1 MARLIQ
7 RGQSGGPQ
15 FHLAFAEASR
25 TVWIKTEHNCAVAAT
40 GHVSTNSAFGNSL
53 IRHIGQ
59 SILAFTDI

>member
-25 TVWIKTEHNCAVAAT
+25 SVWIKTEHDCAVAAT
-40 GHVSTNSAFGNSL
+40 GNVSTNSAFGNNL

-59 SILAFTDI
+59 FIPASTEI